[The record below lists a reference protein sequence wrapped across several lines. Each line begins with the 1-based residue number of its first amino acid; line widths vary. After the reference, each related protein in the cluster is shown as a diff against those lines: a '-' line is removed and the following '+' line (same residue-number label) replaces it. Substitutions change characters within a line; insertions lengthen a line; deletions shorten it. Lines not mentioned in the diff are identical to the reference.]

1 MGLFCETQSRRFYH
15 TLSANAREK
24 NVNKHTFNGC
34 VYVYSVG
41 QYTLLN
47 QGHDRKKS
55 QKMVI
60 LPLTYTRNSEII
72 HLLDRDTYA
81 VYDNTFKRYDFMTDS
96 KTVNYTDDMV
106 AVLVAAAP
114 IDYAKAQVLAVE
126 LDRGVRSIIAKCK
139 REGIEYISKPAPAK
153 KKPMPTK
160 ADTVEAIAQALN
172 SDVSDL
178 VGLEKATGQGLANLL
193 AAIA

>member
-1 MGLFCETQSRRFYH
+1 
-15 TLSANAREK
+15 
-24 NVNKHTFNGC
+24 
-34 VYVYSVG
+34 
-41 QYTLLN
+41 
-47 QGHDRKKS
+47 
-55 QKMVI
+55 
-60 LPLTYTRNSEII
+60 
-72 HLLDRDTYA
+72 
-81 VYDNTFKRYDFMTDS
+81 MTDS
-96 KTVNYTDDMV
+96 KTVNYTDDLV

-114 IDYAKAQVLAVE
+114 IDYDKAQVLAVE
-126 LDRGVRSIIAKCK
+126 LSRGVRSIIAKCK